1 MQTHTVA
8 CKTMCNLICSIIHSL
23 PPQPPAQS
31 VAPGSAQSSRPFWG
45 GSVLLPNLG
54 LLAGQQE
61 MLVVP
66 PGSLLLQRTPSAQ
79 LVGQR
84 N

>member
-23 PPQPPAQS
+23 PPQPPVQS
-31 VAPGSAQSSRPFWG
+31 VAPGSAQSSGPFWG
-45 GSVLLPNLG
+45 LCAAPQPGA
-54 LLAGQQE
+54 AGRAAGDARGAARI
-61 MLVVP
+61 V
-66 PGSLLLQRTPSAQ
+66 SAQ
-79 LVGQR
+79 RVGQR